1 MSSISCTR
9 LTLFTI
15 AAVTVQFIGL
25 SIFVFGFFP
34 VKPLLTGY
42 SGLESFRRPTCDNDG
57 AAYQSDA
64 SLPPDR
70 LRFLYQEVS
79 EVPPLYD
86 RFILMVIDGLPA
98 EFVLGKK
105 GQPPSKA
112 FMEAMPYTQS
122 LLANGMAVGYHAI
135 AAAPTVTMPRLKA
148 MVSGAIGGFL
158 DVAFNFNTQAYL
170 EDNLLAQFFK
180 IGWKMVMHGDDTW
193 LKLFPGLF
201 ERHDGVKDTVQV
213 DHNVSRHLGDELRR
227 DDWNFLI
234 LHYLGLDHVG
244 HIGGRNSV
252 LMASKLFEMDEVVK
266 MIHINTSQDLENDK
280 GKTLLVVVSDH
291 GMTENGNHGGS
302 SYEETDSIVLFIGP
316 KTHASHYFSSNHDT
330 IFQVDIVPTLALL
343 FGVPI
348 PKNNIGVLIS
358 QMVDSLTDDQKLRAL
373 QLNSWQLF
381 RLLQA
386 QLPGLSCRNFLCDTF
401 IANRGPTISDCKG
414 GREKF
419 FCCLYLNAA
428 ALHDAW
434 KAKVFSRSN
443 GTEGYN
449 SIIAAYNEF
458 LSSAS
463 EWLSHKATDKPI
475 NLLVLGV
482 AALIMSCLILLG
494 LVFFIHKEVP
504 SWEMEDHDNYVKPW
518 EIDEVF
524 SLFGILILVASM
536 GSSSMIEEE
545 HYIWNFLTSTVNLL
559 FFRKAIQSLDLNKA
573 RDALSSIKE
582 KRNISRCQV
591 SSLFLILFTGRILR
605 GWHQGGVNW
614 TNLPDISKW
623 LEQAGNQYIS
633 LIQIASCATVI
644 ILGISILFIMQSKT
658 KVLTVIG
665 FSLLM
670 SGLLVLQHFVKH
682 QDMSAL
688 YNKDANLSVQ
698 IFYAV
703 LGITSIAVVLILPW
717 VMPMQTP
724 EICSRKNIDMS
735 ASVPVEIQNMTR
747 ILVLKDSLYIVGC
760 LYITSWCLLQLLLQQ
775 PINAMP
781 VLLLFIQ
788 FLASM
793 ITFSSSGPCH
803 KQWVEIT
810 ALYNL
815 GMAGHF
821 ALGNSNTLATIDVA
835 GAFIGISSH
844 STFLS
849 GLLMFIITYASPMLF
864 FLSMVLY
871 ISVKA
876 TIYPLV
882 IRNGNSGE
890 ILKTLLGFPCLV
902 PLTINSLLLTVY
914 TIVLLLMRNHLF
926 IWSVFS
932 PKYLYVCAA
941 TACAYIGAI
950 IVVATVIHTYIV
962 LFWLRKTFSS
972 SSKEKGGP
980 MVPMPPRFPVLLF

>member
-1 MSSISCTR
+1 MSSISCTK
-9 LTLFTI
+9 LTLLSI
-15 AAVTVQFIGL
+15 AAVIIQFIGL

-34 VKPLLTGY
+34 VKPVLSGH

-57 AAYQSDA
+57 FANRSEA
-64 SLPPDR
+64 SDR
-70 LRFLYQEVS
+70 LRLLYQEES
-79 EVPPLYD
+79 EIPFSYD
-86 RFILMVIDGLPA
+86 RLILMVIDGLPA

-112 FMEAMPYTQS
+112 FLEAMPYTQS
-122 LLANGMAVGYHAI
+122 LLVNGMAVGYHAI

-158 DVAFNFNTQAYL
+158 DVAFNFNTQAYFD
-170 EDNLLAQFFK
+170 DNLLAQFSK

-201 ERHDGVKDTVQV
+201 ARHDGVSSFFVKDTTQV
-213 DHNVSRHLGDELRR
+213 DQNVSRHLDDELSR
-227 DDWNFLI
+227 DDWNFLAWIMLDI
-234 LHYLGLDHVG
+234 LVG
-244 HIGGRNSV
+244 
-252 LMASKLFEMDEVVK
+252 ATVVK
-266 MIHINTSQDLENDK
+266 KIHVNSLQNLENDQ

-302 SYEETDSIVLFIGP
+302 SYEETDSLALFIGP
-316 KTHASHYFSSNHDT
+316 KNNASDCALSNHDT
-330 IFQVDIVPTLALL
+330 IFQVDLAPTLALL

-358 QMVDSLTDDQKLRAL
+358 QMVDSLTEDQKLRAL

-386 QLPGLSCRNFLCDTF
+386 QLPGLSCRNFPCDAFYT
-401 IANRGPTISDCKG
+401 NSEHTISECKG
-414 GREKF
+414 SKEKL
-419 FCCLYLNAA
+419 FCCLYFNAA
-428 ALHDAW
+428 TLHDAW
-434 KAKVFSRSN
+434 KAEVVIS
-443 GTEGYN
+443 TEGYN
-449 SIIAAYNEF
+449 SIVAAYNEF
-458 LSSAS
+458 LSRAS

-475 NLLVLGV
+475 NLLVFGV
-482 AALIMSCLILLG
+482 AALITSCLILLR
-494 LVFFIHKEVP
+494 LLFIIHKEVP
-504 SWEMEDHDNYVKPW
+504 AEETQDLHNYLKPW
-518 EIDEVF
+518 NLDEVF
-524 SLFGILILVASM
+524 VLFGILILVISM

-545 HYIWNFLTSTVNLL
+545 HYIWHFLTSTINLL
-559 FFRKAIQSLDLNKA
+559 FLREAIQSFDLNKA
-573 RDALSSIKE
+573 HDYLSSIKE
-582 KRNISRCQV
+582 QKNISGFQM
-591 SSLFLILFTGRILR
+591 SLLFLILFSGRILK

-623 LEQAGNQYIS
+623 LEQAGSQYINS
-633 LIQIASCATVI
+633 IQIASCVMI
-644 ILGISILFIMQSKT
+644 IIMGIFVLFLMQAKT
-658 KVLTVIG
+658 KVVMVIG

-670 SGLLVLQHFVKH
+670 SGLLVLQNFVKH
-682 QDMSAL
+682 EDMSAS
-688 YNKDANLSVQ
+688 YNKDATLSVQ
-698 IFYAV
+698 IFYAI
-703 LGITSIAVVLILPW
+703 LGIITVTVVLVLPW

-724 EICSRKNIDMS
+724 EMYSTQNFYMS
-735 ASVPVEIQNMTR
+735 ASVPFEIQNMTP
-747 ILVLKDSLYIVGC
+747 ILVLKDSLYLVGC
-760 LYITSWCLLQLLLQQ
+760 TYITSWCLLQLLLQQ
-775 PINAMP
+775 PINVMP
-781 VLLLFIQ
+781 VLLLFVQ
-788 FLASM
+788 ALASM
-793 ITFSSSGPCH
+793 LTFSSSGSHH

-871 ISVKA
+871 ISVK
-876 TIYPLV
+876 ISIGSLV
-882 IRNGNSGE
+882 TKKGNSGE

-902 PLTINSLLLTVY
+902 PLSMNCVLLTAY

-941 TACAYIGAI
+941 TACVYIGVF

-962 LFWLRKTFSS
+962 LFWLRKSFSV
-972 SSKEKGGP
+972 SSKANGTWSSKL
-980 MVPMPPRFPVLLF
+980 RTN